1 MKSVLIPVSTMTNKK
16 FSTSHI
22 KSKHTSNMVLYS
34 ELPGALMLG
43 LDGKLMPLSR
53 YGTDVEIKMPR

>member
-1 MKSVLIPVSTMTNKK
+1 MKSVLIPVCSETNKK

-22 KSKHTSNMVLYS
+22 TSKQTSNMVLYS

-43 LDGKLMPLSR
+43 VDGKLRPLYRS
-53 YGTDVEIKMPR
+53 GADVGIKMPR